1 MEEKNEMLIYKVGE
15 DGAIKL
21 DVLFTDETVWLTQKR
36 MAELFQTTPQ
46 NITLHLKNIFD
57 EGELQEDATCKDF
70 LQVQQEGN
78 RMVERKQKFY
88 NLDAIISVGYRIK
101 SHVATN
107 FRIWATQRLRDYI
120 IKGFALN
127 DERFKSGSS
136 MNYFKE
142 LLDRIREIRISER
155 VFYQQIKD
163 IYATSIDYNPSD
175 EITVAFYKEVQNKL
189 LWAVSGKTA
198 AELIYYRANA
208 ELPQMGL
215 TSTSVPNKV
224 RKRDIEI
231 GKNYLKEDEIR
242 LLKLIVEQFLA
253 FAESQAMQQIPMYMK
268 DWVERLKQVLS
279 MNRQNILEHAGT
291 ISHDLALQ
299 KASEEYDKYKKAQ
312 KEIEHIESIKEL
324 EQDIKKLKKK

>member
-1 MEEKNEMLIYKVGE
+1 MEEKNEMLIYRSE
-15 DGAIKL
+15 DGAIKV

-324 EQDIKKLKKK
+324 EQDIKKIKKK